1 MSTEAKPV
9 HEVLPNVVPL
19 WEVFSSLIPAGPGKM
34 VEPFVWDG
42 KEILKELYRLA
53 SEVKLGGDVE
63 RRVLVPVNPGL
74 KKLGMYTATHT
85 IYVGFQI
92 VLPGEVAGAHR
103 HTPWASRYMIKGEA
117 WTTVDGVEVS
127 FRDGDFITTPRWA
140 LHDHTN
146 RSNEPAVWMDALDTP
161 IPKFLLASFFQDY
174 GEDTQP
180 VMQGDLYSR
189 SAETGVTPAFSLAWE
204 KSARSPLKFAWDDT
218 YSMLRDLASIGDG
231 SPYEGVTVTLREPK
245 TGREVSET
253 LGADMTLLKSGMRT
267 RSHRHTMSV
276 VYYVAKGK
284 GSITVEGKT
293 LPWGENDI
301 VSLTPWAYHELAN
314 EGPGEAVLFSLNDRP
329 LLSSVGVYREEPQTK

>member
-1 MSTEAKPV
+1 VSSETRAV

-19 WEVFSSLIPAGPGKM
+19 WEVFSTLIPAGPGKM
-34 VEPFVWDG
+34 VEPFVWNG

-53 SEVKLGGDVE
+53 GDVKLGGDVE

-74 KKLGMYTATHT
+74 KKMGLYTATHT

-92 VLPGEVAGAHR
+92 VMPGEVAGAHR
-103 HTPWASRYMIKGEA
+103 HTPWASRFMIKGEA

-146 RSNEPAVWMDALDTP
+146 RSGEPAVWMDALDTP

-174 GEDTQP
+174 GEDVQP

-189 SAETGVTPAFSLAWE
+189 FAASGITPAFSMEWE
-204 KSARSPLKFAWDDT
+204 KSASSPLKFAWEDT
-218 YSMLRDLASIGDG
+218 YGVLKDLASLSDG
-231 SPYEGVTVTLREPK
+231 SPFEGVTVTLRDPR
-245 TGREVSET
+245 TGKEVSGS

-267 RSHRHTMSV
+267 KSHRHTMSV
-276 VYYVAKGK
+276 VYYVVKGN
-284 GSITVEGKT
+284 GSISVEGKT
-293 LPWGENDI
+293 MPWGENDI
-301 VSLTPWAYHELAN
+301 ISLTPWGYHSLVN

-329 LLSSVGVYREEPQTK
+329 LLTSVGVYREEPEKK